1 MQGKGDRA
9 SFDSFLRFYKLF
21 ITKYECKNKC
31 LNYYVET
38 IPRTMKREI
47 KKMSLKQSKIET
59 SHHDLY
65 TRTCIQKKL
74 HTEVKKLFRFQNSPE
89 HKHFL
94 LLITDTNIKCSF
106 YIWVLTIPN
115 KCVIKPCWFKTDSE
129 TTKNK

>member
-47 KKMSLKQSKIET
+47 KKMSLKQSKIEA
-59 SHHDLY
+59 SHHDFVHTNLY
-65 TRTCIQKKL
+65 TKEIA
-74 HTEVKKLFRFQNSPE
+74 
-89 HKHFL
+89 
-94 LLITDTNIKCSF
+94 
-106 YIWVLTIPN
+106 Y
-115 KCVIKPCWFKTDSE
+115 
-129 TTKNK
+129 